1 MVAQILYET
10 EEGPK
15 NYIVSVTT
23 REDLEKALNSFKQQ
37 TGLNDNQFTI
47 QLLSTLI

>member
-1 MVAQILYET
+1 MVAQIYYNT

-15 NYIVSVTT
+15 TYSVTVTT
-23 REDLEKALNSFKQQ
+23 REEMERALNHFKEE

-47 QLLSTLI
+47 ELLSTKI